1 MKRLQIRVE
10 KWVIV
15 NKITK
20 TLAGVVAAAALS
32 LTLAPGANA
41 TVLFSDLNYGGF
53 TAGADNANIL
63 GAMDDQA
70 TSLKNYGHNVRFF
83 QYDDF
88 LGMHFTSNS
97 DFNDLRSV
105 SMYPGWD
112 WNDDISSYL
121 RW

>member
-1 MKRLQIRVE
+1 MQRLQIRVE

-41 TVLFSDLNYGGF
+41 TVLFSGLNYSGF
-53 TAGADNANIL
+53 TYGADNANIL

-70 TSLKNYGHNVRFF
+70 TSLKNYGYNVRFF
-83 QYDDF
+83 QYDDY
-88 LGMHFTSNS
+88 LGLHFTSSS
-97 DFNDLRSV
+97 DYNDLRAV
-105 SMYPGWD
+105 SMYPGWNWD
-112 WNDDISSYL
+112 DDISSYR